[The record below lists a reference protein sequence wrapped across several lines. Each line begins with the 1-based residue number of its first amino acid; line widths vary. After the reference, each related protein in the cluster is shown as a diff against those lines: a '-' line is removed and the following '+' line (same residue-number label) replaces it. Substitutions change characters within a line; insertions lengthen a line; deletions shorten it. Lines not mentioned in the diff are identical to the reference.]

1 MTPLLL
7 GCAKN
12 PITESLVT
20 TGVVKVSSTK
30 KLYQELGLESLPN
43 RQWFRKLYV
52 FYKIA
57 KEQSP
62 KCKI

>member
-7 GCAKN
+7 GYAQN
-12 PITESLVT
+12 PITESLEI
-20 TGVVKVSSTK
+20 TGVVKSSSTK
-30 KLYQELGLESLPN
+30 NLYQELGLESIPN

-52 FYKIA
+52 FYKIV

-62 KCKI
+62 KCKM